1 MTTFQ
6 SSGQSPGQPADGR
19 TGNPVGSLQPDP
31 IFPEKIRE
39 GFVLVLSGGV
49 IRGAGH
55 LGFLAACR
63 EYNLPVRGVVGT
75 SAGAIAGAV
84 FQSGKFSIEDAQKRL
99 KTLRPW
105 DMFRLRPRMGGFL
118 DSGHTADLLGEII
131 GPDTTF
137 SDLRGPLA
145 VAAVSLET
153 RNLVLLQH
161 GPVARSVAASSALP
175 PFFSPL
181 RLGGI
186 PYVDGGLLSV
196 LPVMAAR
203 TLYPEAPLVAVNV
216 NDREDRQT
224 VPGVSAW
231 LEYGPSRGTGR
242 PISWNMF
249 FHPFL
254 SLGMELLWITRMES
268 SFSDW
273 YVGISAG
280 RYSLLDRGNLDRIFR
295 LGYDSGVRFSSNF
308 RPFL

>member
-1 MTTFQ
+1 
-6 SSGQSPGQPADGR
+6 
-19 TGNPVGSLQPDP
+19 
-31 IFPEKIRE
+31 
-39 GFVLVLSGGV
+39 
-49 IRGAGH
+49 
-55 LGFLAACR
+55 
-63 EYNLPVRGVVGT
+63 
-75 SAGAIAGAV
+75 
-84 FQSGKFSIEDAQKRL
+84 
-99 KTLRPW
+99 
-105 DMFRLRPRMGGFL
+105 MGGFL